1 LDREIQEE
9 HNLILTAFD
18 GGNPQKS
25 GTVKITVTVLDAN
38 DNSPVFSQPI
48 YRVSLSE
55 NIPKDSL
62 VVTVS
67 ATDQDKGS
75 NGEVTYSFSQSTRN
89 EAMDLF
95 SIDSDTGKIQLKGFF
110 DFEKSKQYEIDVEA
124 IDSGGLINTSK
135 VLVEIVDVNDNAPV
149 ISVISFSNP
158 MPEDS

>member
-1 LDREIQEE
+1 
-9 HNLILTAFD
+9 LILTAFD

-124 IDSGGLINTSK
+124 IDSGGLIN
-135 VLVEIVDVNDNAPV
+135 
-149 ISVISFSNP
+149 
-158 MPEDS
+158 